1 MRYLNCLTLRRPLL
15 ALAFSCTMLAGTA
28 SHAAPQEESTQ
39 ESTQVY
45 LSNGQLEYVGKLD
58 KAANQRLFA
67 LYQALP
73 LKPTVLSIRSPG
85 GEVYTG
91 MQLGNWVREHK
102 LDVKVLEFCFS
113 SCANY
118 VFPAGIHKIVS
129 NFAVIGYHGGPGDPK
144 QLRFDEATQKMY
156 DALSPVE
163 QKALMDDIH
172 KTSIE
177 DGQREAQYLQQLG
190 VRTDISSLGQAEQ
203 YASLLKQ
210 SPDTAGWTYTLDGFA
225 LLGVRDINVINPP
238 WKPGA
243 GMQHMVVVTIPVGK
257 QANPQR

>member
-1 MRYLNCLTLRRPLL
+1 MRYLSSLTLPRPLL
-15 ALAFSCTMLAGTA
+15 ALAFSCTMLSSTA
-28 SHAAPQEESTQ
+28 SHAGPQKESMQ

-58 KAANQRLFA
+58 KAANLRLFA
-67 LYQALP
+67 LYDALP
-73 LKPTVLSIRSPG
+73 IKPTVLSVRSPG

-91 MQLGNWVREHK
+91 MQLGNWVRKHK
-102 LDVKVLEFCFS
+102 LDVQVLELCFS

-144 QLRFDEATQKMY
+144 HLAFDESTQKMY

-163 QKALMDDIH
+163 QKALMDDIN
-172 KTSIE
+172 KTSLE

-210 SPDTAGWTYTLDGFA
+210 NPNTAGWTYTLEDFA
-225 LLGVRDINVINPP
+225 LLGVRDITVINPP

-243 GMQHMVVVTIPVGK
+243 AMKHMVVVTIPVDK
-257 QANPQR
+257 QANPKQ